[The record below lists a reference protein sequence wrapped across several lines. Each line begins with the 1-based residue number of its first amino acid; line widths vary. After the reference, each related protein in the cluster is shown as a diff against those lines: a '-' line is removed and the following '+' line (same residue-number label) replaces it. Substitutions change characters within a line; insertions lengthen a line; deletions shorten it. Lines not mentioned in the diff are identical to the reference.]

1 MDWYVASPLFEN
13 FLNPEADT
21 FPADHVKV
29 SLIGRQMFVAGNG
42 ASNRVTLS
50 NNEFDGSTSWSA
62 TCDGRH
68 YWAIY
73 LTGSNDLITMKGNYI
88 HHTSGRSPKVGG
100 NSLVHAVNNY
110 WYSNSGHAFDNGAG
124 GKVVAEGNVF
134 QNVVTPLLENVGQFF
149 GSPSTSANAACKAN
163 LGHVCQLNTFG
174 SSGTLG
180 GSDTGLLANFAGKS
194 VASAAAASSGV
205 SSTAGVGKI

>member
-1 MDWYVASPLFEN
+1 MI
-13 FLNPEADT
+13 
-21 FPADHVKV
+21 DHVKV

-50 NNEFDGSTSWSA
+50 NNEFDGTTSWSA

-73 LTGSNDLITMKGNYI
+73 LTGSQDLITMKGNYI
-88 HHTSGRSPKVGG
+88 HHTSGRSPKIGG

-110 WYSNSGHAFDNGAG
+110 WYSNSGHAFDNAAG

-134 QNVVTPLLENVGQFF
+134 QNVATPLLANAGKFF
-149 GSPSTSANAACKAN
+149 ASPSTGANAACSAN
-163 LGHVCQLNTFG
+163 LGHVCQLNSFG
-174 SSGTLG
+174 SSGTLTG
-180 GSDTGLLANFAGKS
+180 TDTSFLSNFAGKS
-194 VASAAAASSGV
+194 VASAAKASSGV